1 MKRFSTISVVSRVLL
16 YLAALLHGSDVFAQC
31 NVYASASS
39 SDILCGQCITLSHAG
54 YTPGNTAFSE
64 DFNSGQPQ
72 GWEFTQQATFTNPCS
87 PNGTDGTPHIWMGDN
102 SSVPRVL
109 VTVPLDFGPA
119 VAPAGGTICFDLLFA
134 EQGGASP
141 CEGPDEPDEGVYLQY
156 SVNGGGTWTTIH
168 FFNPNGGYD
177 NQLTNWNNWCFTMPP
192 GALVNGVQFRW
203 FQDADSGSQ
212 YDHWGIDNVQ
222 IIVNDPDV
230 VFTWQHDNYTV
241 QLPGA
246 NPDPVCPVGNASYTV
261 TMTTP
266 NGISCSATVDVTV
279 TDPVIELSAGDD
291 FTVCEGDC
299 ADLAATAKV
308 VVSPASTPTYE
319 NAETAPLFG
328 LPDPADLVNLLLPC
342 FNFGGCTC
350 PNGTSVAL
358 GQSCPAI
365 FQGGLSMNINVTGL
379 NTTSI
384 QAGEVTSVCIGSI
397 SLQGG
402 DLSPFSMS
410 LTCPD
415 GQTMTLA
422 NAGDLSG
429 TSLTNA
435 CFSLDGTNPIQS
447 GTAPYTGSW
456 QPVQAFS
463 LMNGCDPNGVWTL
476 EMTGMFDLSGGTVPV
491 GFFNSWS
498 ITFDDS
504 EISYTPDVLWS
515 PTTGLPPDGST
526 SLTPNICPTADISY
540 TLTASDTAGCVT
552 ASSTVN
558 ITVDD
563 DCCETDTSPITGPT
577 DLCANEQGVTYS
589 VVNTPGST
597 YTWTVPA
604 GATIASGQGTNQVTV
619 NFGATGGTISVVE
632 TVDCGDG
639 PPQTL
644 DVAITDSPNL
654 VITDPAVECAPA
666 TIDLTAAAVT
676 VGSTGLG
683 NLTYWTDA
691 AATTPLVGPDAVASS
706 GTYYIQAGTGDC
718 AAIEAVTVTIDNCE
732 SCAISNFGLNIDDCY
747 TAGGFQQYDVAGNI
761 TYSEPPTTG
770 TLTITNCFGQ
780 QQVINAPFSGSDD
793 FVFTGLPQNG
803 EECVFTAVFSDDAAC
818 TANVGIMAPPT
829 FTFISSGCDIGSGQ
843 VSGTVEFVNPPATG
857 TLVISAEDGIG
868 TVTTELQPPFVSPAN
883 WTVTGLDP
891 TSDDYVITFYFS
903 EFPGCTQ
910 QVSVICGCSAQAGS
924 TTVTVNGTP
933 TLTPVLCEDD
943 VVIITSNGNY
953 TLPEDEGP
961 LGPFAYQPALVYLV
975 FNCAPTPGLF
985 PGDDPCFVAIIPVP
999 ETIGDAND
1007 AQSIVTQLPP
1017 DLFDN
1022 GQVYIAPITLYH
1034 FDPIT
1039 PNYIVN
1045 ANCWALGP
1053 VSIVTYLDPITSTVT
1068 ESCPNNSV
1076 TVTLNGG
1083 SPANNGSVFT
1093 ASGLTPANGQFDN
1106 TTAQNNGD
1114 IVVSGL
1120 AQGDNY
1126 AFTVSDAAGCTHD
1139 VTGGPFEALPI
1150 ANAGDDTTVCTPSFT
1165 LAPTPSHGTGTWTG
1179 GPAGTTFAPDAN
1191 TPNATVTVAA
1201 VGTYSFTW
1209 TETNGPGCS
1218 TSDQVEVTFGQMS
1231 IPAVVTGATCGES
1244 DGEVVVAPQGGVE
1257 PYTYAWSSGGD
1268 AALETGL
1275 PAGPVTVTV
1284 TDATG
1289 CSLDS
1294 TFVITMPSAFTFNV
1308 LSQNATCANNCN
1320 GTAGII
1326 PNGAGPFTYVWTPN
1340 VSTAA
1345 AAINLCAGTYE
1356 VEITENGGCVQTTTI
1371 TIIAPTEVN
1380 TDLSASQD
1388 TICIGGS
1395 ATLQAAV
1402 DGGTAPYSGFFW
1414 TSAPPDASLT
1424 PTQQNPTVSPT
1435 VTTTYSFVAQ
1445 DANNCQALPKIVT
1458 VVVRDPLMLDV
1469 IRPVTNGDTAI
1480 CLNDFA
1486 TFNLAATGGDG
1497 NYSFFTM
1504 PGMNPITLPLSV
1516 QPDATTTYNF
1526 VVTDGC
1532 TTPQATASGTVT
1544 VLPLPV
1550 PNFVVD
1556 TTNACDPL
1564 TVQFTD
1570 LTQPPAAQWSW
1581 NFGDP
1586 ASGGANASTIANPSH
1601 DFSGP
1606 GTYSVSLSVTTA
1618 NGCAGDTVINNLITV
1633 HPNPIAGFT
1642 ASPTETNL
1650 LNANIQFT
1658 DGSQGQFGEWF
1669 WDFGDGSFGQ
1679 DQNPLHTY
1687 RDTGSYEIILTVT
1700 TIHGCT
1706 DTAMGRVL
1714 IEADFTF
1721 YIPNAFTPNNNRRN
1735 ETFRPYGEGVD
1746 WDTFEMFIFNRWGQ
1760 EIFYTADIDMPWDGS
1775 VNGERVQLGVYT
1787 YLIRISDMKGEEY
1800 SYRGGVT
1807 VLR

>member
-1 MKRFSTISVVSRVLL
+1 L
-16 YLAALLHGSDVFAQC
+16 
-31 NVYASASS
+31 N
-39 SDILCGQCITLSHAG
+39 
-54 YTPGNTAFSE
+54 
-64 DFNSGQPQ
+64 
-72 GWEFTQQATFTNPCS
+72 
-87 PNGTDGTPHIWMGDN
+87 
-102 SSVPRVL
+102 
-109 VTVPLDFGPA
+109 FGPA

-134 EQGGASP
+134 VQGETAP
-141 CEGPDEPDEGVYLQY
+141 CEGPDEPLEGVYLQF
-156 SVNGGGTWTTIH
+156 SVNGGTTWQTIH
-168 FFNPNGGYD
+168 YFNPNGGFD
-177 NQLTNWNNWCFTMPP
+177 AQLTNWNNYCFQMPP
-192 GALVNGVQFRW
+192 EALVDGVQFRW
-203 FQDADSGSQ
+203 FQDFDSGPE

-222 IIVNDPDV
+222 ILVNDPTAEYV
-230 VFTWQHDNYTV
+230 YQHDGYTT
-241 QLPGA
+241 QLPGMNPTPVTPTTTTTYTVNLVTSLGTCTSSIQVVVN
-246 NPDPVCPVGNASYTV
+246 NPDVQVNAGTDIAACPGECVTLDGSANVVNDPGGPKTFTSTQTVGFDASTV
-261 TMTTP
+261 LGSGSTSIDVEWLNM
-266 NGISCSATVDVTV
+266 ATVNPGSIMEICVSNLT
-279 TDPVIELSAGDD
+279 
-291 FTVCEGDC
+291 FTG
-299 ADLAATAKV
+299 
-308 VVSPASTPTYE
+308 
-319 NAETAPLFG
+319 FG
-328 LPDPADLVNLLLPC
+328 LPPGGVETLSLTLVCPSGGSVQFMPSGSAPAGPGGL
-342 FNFGGCTC
+342 FGG
-350 PNGTSVAL
+350 
-358 GQSCPAI
+358 
-365 FQGGLSMNINVTGL
+365 
-379 NTTSI
+379 
-384 QAGEVTSVCIGSI
+384 GS
-397 SLQGG
+397 SSFG
-402 DLSPFSMS
+402 
-410 LTCPD
+410 
-415 GQTMTLA
+415 
-422 NAGDLSG
+422 
-429 TSLTNA
+429 NA
-435 CFSLDGTNPIQS
+435 CFVPAGGANLSAVPAANATPINGTFNVINPLTPLDGCTAN
-447 GTAPYTGSW
+447 GT
-456 QPVQAFS
+456 
-463 LMNGCDPNGVWTL
+463 WTL
-476 EMTGMFDLSGGTVPV
+476 QLGSSAFV
-491 GFFNSWS
+491 GNGSIQGWS
-498 ITFDDS
+498 ITFDD
-504 EISYTPDVLWS
+504 EIWEYQPDVLWS
-515 PTTGLPPDGST
+515 PTTNMQAGAQNTLNPEVC
-526 SLTPNICPTADISY
+526 PNGPISY

-558 ITVDD
+558 ITLEDE
-563 DCCETDTSPITGPT
+563 CCETDTSPITGPT

-619 NFGATGGTISVVE
+619 NFGATGGTVSIVE

-654 VITDPAVECAPA
+654 VITNPATECAPA
-666 TIDLTAAAVT
+666 TVNLTAAMVT
-676 VGSTGLG
+676 AGSTGVG
-683 NLTYWTDA
+683 NLTYWMDA
-691 AATTPLVGPDAVASS
+691 AATAPLVSPAAVVTS

-732 SCAISNFGLNIDDCY
+732 SCAITNFGLNIDDCY

-803 EECVFTAVFSDDAAC
+803 EACVFTAVFSDDAAC

-943 VVIITSNGNY
+943 VVIIVSNGNY

-999 ETIGDAND
+999 EAIGDAND
-1007 AQSIVTQLPP
+1007 AQSIVNQLPP
-1017 DLFDN
+1017 NLFDN

-1045 ANCWALGP
+1045 ANCWSLGP
-1053 VSIVTYLDPITSTVT
+1053 VSTLTYLTPITSTVT
-1068 ESCPNNSV
+1068 ESCPNNNV
-1076 TVTLNGG
+1076 TVTLSGG
-1083 SPANNGSVFT
+1083 RPANNGSVFT
-1093 ASGLTPANGQFDN
+1093 ASGLVPASGQFNN
-1106 TTAQNNGD
+1106 TTTQNNGS

-1126 AFTVSDAAGCTHD
+1126 SFTVSDAAGCTHE
-1139 VTGGPFEALPI
+1139 VTGGPFQALPI
-1150 ANAGDDTTVCTPSFT
+1150 ANAGDDTTVCTLSFI

-1179 GPAGTTFAPDAN
+1179 GPAGTTFAPNAN
-1191 TPNATVTVAA
+1191 TPNATVTVPT
-1201 VGTYSFTW
+1201 VGTYLFTW
-1209 TETNGPGCS
+1209 TEVNGPGCS
-1218 TSDQVEVTFGQMS
+1218 ASDQVEVTFGQMS
-1231 IPAVVTGATCGES
+1231 IPAVITGATCGVS

-1257 PYTYAWSSGGD
+1257 PYTYSWSSGGN

-1284 TDATG
+1284 TDGTG

-1308 LSQNATCANNCN
+1308 LSQHATCANSCN

-1345 AAINLCAGTYE
+1345 AAISLCAGTYE

-1371 TIIAPTEVN
+1371 TITAPTEVN
-1380 TDLSASQD
+1380 TDLSTAQD

-1395 ATLQAAV
+1395 TALQASI
-1402 DGGTAPYSGFFW
+1402 DGGTAPYGGFFW
-1414 TSAPPDASLT
+1414 SSAPPDASLT

-1445 DANNCQALPKIVT
+1445 DANNCPAAPKIVT
-1458 VVVRDPLMLDV
+1458 VVVRDPLSLDI

-1480 CLNDFA
+1480 CLNDVA

-1581 NFGDP
+1581 NFGD
-1586 ASGGANASTIANPSH
+1586 AGSGFANTSTSANPSH

-1606 GTYSVSLSVTTA
+1606 GAYNISLSVTTA

-1679 DQNPLHTY
+1679 NQNPLHTY
-1687 RDTGSYEIILTVT
+1687 RDTGRYEIVLTVT

-1735 ETFRPYGEGVD
+1735 ETFRPYGEGVN

-1787 YLIRISDMKGEEY
+1787 YLVRISDMKGEQY

>member
-1 MKRFSTISVVSRVLL
+1 MKGVILFLLLSAGGSAFAQVVINEVMPRPAGGDSDGCLQSMVSTANPACGTEWVELYNPDPCNDVDISCY
-16 YLAALLHGSDVFAQC
+16 YLASRTWSGTTNTGVFCLPTGTVVPSLGFLTVGGGQSGADIVISDYPGRFCVGATRWYLENNNGWIGFYAPDGSPVDGVYWTGNANAANTLNTNADFSYQPNCVPTNACGTAPAALPGGTAIPGISYAGQRPGQGQTVKRVTDGSANWSTNNAPTLGSCNAACEQAVPFTFVADVTQPTCGQNNGIIAMTVQGTGTASFVWSANAQTGNNAVASTLSADTYTVSITLNGC
-31 NVYASASS
+31 TRDTSITLQPSDDVSAVVTPPAVLQQCVDVNSYTFDASAS
-39 SDILCGQCITLSHAG
+39 T
-54 YTPGNTAFSE
+54 GN
-64 DFNSGQPQ
+64 GL
-72 GWEFTQQATFTNPCS
+72 TFQ
-87 PNGTDGTPHIWMGDN
+87 W
-102 SSVPRVL
+102 
-109 VTVPLDFGPA
+109 DFGDGEQANGA
-119 VAPAGGTICFDLLFA
+119 VVTH
-134 EQGGASP
+134 S
-141 CEGPDEPDEGVYLQY
+141 Y
-156 SVNGGGTWTTIH
+156 
-168 FFNPNGGYD
+168 
-177 NQLTNWNNWCFTMPP
+177 
-192 GALVNGVQFRW
+192 ALVGSYQVSLVMNGLGGC
-203 FQDADSGSQ
+203 QDI
-212 YDHWGIDNVQ
+212 W
-222 IIVNDPDV
+222 
-230 VFTWQHDNYTV
+230 
-241 QLPGA
+241 
-246 NPDPVCPVGNASYTV
+246 
-261 TMTTP
+261 
-266 NGISCSATVDVTV
+266 TVDVVVDDCSQCEITLMQGAV
-279 TDPVIELSAGDD
+279 TDCGSDGNGNGI
-291 FTVCEGDC
+291 
-299 ADLAATAKV
+299 
-308 VVSPASTPTYE
+308 YE
-319 NAETAPLFG
+319 
-328 LPDPADLVNLLLPC
+328 V
-342 FNFGGCTC
+342 
-350 PNGTSVAL
+350 
-358 GQSCPAI
+358 
-365 FQGGLSMNINVTGL
+365 
-379 NTTSI
+379 
-384 QAGEVTSVCIGSI
+384 
-397 SLQGG
+397 
-402 DLSPFSMS
+402 
-410 LTCPD
+410 
-415 GQTMTLA
+415 
-422 NAGDLSG
+422 
-429 TSLTNA
+429 
-435 CFSLDGTNPIQS
+435 
-447 GTAPYTGSW
+447 
-456 QPVQAFS
+456 
-463 LMNGCDPNGVWTL
+463 
-476 EMTGMFDLSGGTVPV
+476 
-491 GFFNSWS
+491 
-498 ITFDDS
+498 
-504 EISYTPDVLWS
+504 
-515 PTTGLPPDGST
+515 
-526 SLTPNICPTADISY
+526 
-540 TLTASDTAGCVT
+540 
-552 ASSTVN
+552 
-558 ITVDD
+558 
-563 DCCETDTSPITGPT
+563 
-577 DLCANEQGVTYS
+577 
-589 VVNTPGST
+589 
-597 YTWTVPA
+597 
-604 GATIASGQGTNQVTV
+604 QVTV
-619 NFGATGGTISVVE
+619 SYTAPPATGSLIV
-632 TVDCGDG
+632 
-639 PPQTL
+639 
-644 DVAITDSPNL
+644 TD
-654 VITDPAVECAPA
+654 
-666 TIDLTAAAVT
+666 
-676 VGSTGLG
+676 
-683 NLTYWTDA
+683 
-691 AATTPLVGPDAVASS
+691 
-706 GTYYIQAGTGDC
+706 
-718 AAIEAVTVTIDNCE
+718 
-732 SCAISNFGLNIDDCY
+732 
-747 TAGGFQQYDVAGNI
+747 
-761 TYSEPPTTG
+761 
-770 TLTITNCFGQ
+770 CFGQ
-780 QQVINAPFSGSDD
+780 QQTADAPFAGSNA
-793 FVFTGLPQNG
+793 FTFPGLPLNG
-803 EECVFTAVFSDDAAC
+803 QSCAFDAVFSDDATCNAS
-818 TANVGIMAPPT
+818 VVVQSPPT

-843 VSGTVEFVNPPATG
+843 VSGTVEFINPPTTG

-868 TVTTELQPPFVSPAN
+868 TVTTELQPPFTSPSN

-943 VVIITSNGNY
+943 VVIITTNGNY

-975 FNCAPTPGLF
+975 FNCVPTPGLF

-1007 AQSIVTQLPP
+1007 AQSIVNQLPP
-1017 DLFDN
+1017 NLFDN

-1045 ANCWALGP
+1045 ANCWSLGP
-1053 VSIVTYLDPITSTVT
+1053 VSVVTYLTPITSTQT
-1068 ESCPNNSV
+1068 ASCPNNNV
-1076 TVTLNGG
+1076 TVTLSGG
-1083 SPANNGSVFT
+1083 RPANNGSVFT
-1093 ASGLTPANGQFDN
+1093 ASGLTPANAQFDN
-1106 TTAQNNGD
+1106 TTAQNNGN
-1114 IVVSGL
+1114 IVFSGL

-1126 AFTVSDAAGCTHD
+1126 AFTVSDAAGCTHE
-1139 VTGGPFEALPI
+1139 VTGGPFDALPI
-1150 ANAGDDTTVCTPSFT
+1150 ANAGDDTTVCTLSFT

-1191 TPNATVTVAA
+1191 NPNATVTVPA
-1201 VGTYSFTW
+1201 VGTYTFTW

-1218 TSDQVEVTFGQMS
+1218 ASDQVEVTFGQMS
-1231 IPAVVTGATCGES
+1231 IPAVITGATCGES

-1257 PYTYAWSSGGD
+1257 PYTYAWSSGGN

-1308 LSQNATCANNCN
+1308 LSQNATCSNNCN

-1371 TIIAPTEVN
+1371 TITAPTEVN
-1380 TDLSASQD
+1380 TELSATQE

-1395 ATLQAAV
+1395 TTLQASI

-1458 VVVRDPLMLDV
+1458 VVVRDPLTLDV

-1480 CLNDFA
+1480 CLNDVA

-1516 QPDATTTYNF
+1516 QPDVTTTYNF

-1550 PNFVVD
+1550 PNFTVD
-1556 TTNACDPL
+1556 ITNACDPL

-1570 LTQPPAAQWSW
+1570 LTQPPASQWSW

-1586 ASGGANASTIANPSH
+1586 ASGGANASTSANPSH

-1606 GTYSVSLSVTTA
+1606 GSYSVSLAVTTA

-1679 DQNPLHTY
+1679 NQNPLRTY

-1746 WDTFEMFIFNRWGQ
+1746 WGTFEMFIFNRWGQ
-1760 EIFYTADIDMPWDGS
+1760 EIFYTADIDTPWDGTYQGMPVRS
-1775 VNGERVQLGVYT
+1775 GVYV
-1787 YLIRISDMKGEEY
+1787 YRIGISEMSGEEHWY
-1800 SYRGGVT
+1800 TGGVT
-1807 VLR
+1807 LLR